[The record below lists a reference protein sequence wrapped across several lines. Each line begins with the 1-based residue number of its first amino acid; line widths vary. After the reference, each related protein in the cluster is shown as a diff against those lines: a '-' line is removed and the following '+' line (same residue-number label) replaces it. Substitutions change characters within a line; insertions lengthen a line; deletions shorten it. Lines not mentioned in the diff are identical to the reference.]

1 MSLKSSVIALGTV
14 AALFI
19 APVAMASGSA
29 HGTGP
34 RAALDFYALDTNG
47 DGQIS
52 RAEFTAG
59 LQAQRDAAAEA
70 RLDSMTAEMLT
81 HANPDA
87 VLGEDE
93 LRSAL
98 DAMATTRQE
107 RMSEMRAHRQ
117 ENRAER
123 QGEGR
128 AERRAEHRVERGGDQ
143 QMRRA
148 GPQAR
153 SAEDRTT
160 RMFDWMDADG
170 DGMISAAEFEVAQSR
185 MAARSDR
192 RGNAPAAE

>member
-19 APVAMASGSA
+19 APIAMASGSA

-34 RAALDFYALDTNG
+34 RAALDFSALDTDG

-59 LQAQRDAAAEA
+59 LQAVRDSAGDA
-70 RLDSMTAEMLT
+70 RIARITAEMLT
-81 HANPDA
+81 HANPDG
-87 VLGEDE
+87 VLGADE
-93 LRSAL
+93 LRTAL
-98 DAMATTRQE
+98 EAMATTRQE

-117 ENRAER
+117 ENRATR

-128 AERRAEHRVERGGDQ
+128 AERRAEGRAERSGGR
-143 QMRRA
+143 QMRHG
-148 GPQAR
+148 GPQAL
-153 SAEDRTT
+153 SSEDRMTS
-160 RMFDWMDADG
+160 MFDRMDADG

-185 MAARSDR
+185 MAARGDR
-192 RGNAPAAE
+192 RGKAPAAQ